1 MSDNDS
7 HMSLGGNA
15 ARDFRDFPTPKSASE
30 VIDRAM
36 AMLEVDVTNLH
47 LEEIEK
53 LKEVRMKETR
63 QIYEIYAK
71 QSAERVERAKEEAE
85 KEVHETFSERAERI
99 RHEQN
104 EFIMNKIVQNS
115 KMKRGRDSAGPE

>member
-7 HMSLGGNA
+7 HMSLGGEA

-30 VIDRAM
+30 VIDRAI

-47 LEEIEK
+47 LEEIKK
-53 LKEVRMKETR
+53 LKEVRMEETR

-85 KEVHETFSERAERI
+85 KEVHEAFRERAERV
-99 RHEQN
+99 RRQQS
-104 EFIMNKIVQNS
+104 EFILNQIVQGS
-115 KMKRGRDSAGPE
+115 KMKRGRDSAGPK